1 MRLCLAALFALS
13 LAPAILAQEK
23 PAFTPLW
30 PKGAPGA
37 QGKDD
42 KDVPAIAL
50 YPAPADK
57 NSGAFI
63 VVCPGGGYGGLAID
77 HEGYQVVKWL
87 NDIGVSAAILRYR
100 LGSNKYHHPIQLGD
114 IQRAIRTVRS
124 RADELKIDPK
134 KIGILGFSAGGH
146 LVTTAAT
153 HFDAGKADAD
163 DPIDKL
169 SCRPD
174 FLIAI
179 YPVVTF
185 TNPHTHGGSRSNL
198 LGKDAGD
205 PKLIELLSNEKQVTK
220 DTPPT
225 FLAHTSEDT
234 AVVPENSIL
243 FYQAC
248 KKNGVP
254 VEMHIYEKGPHG
266 LGLGRPGFAFS
277 DWPSRCE
284 TWLRTRNVL
293 PTAK

>member
-1 MRLCLAALFALS
+1 MRSALLILLVLAGPSF
-13 LAPAILAQEK
+13 AQEK

-37 QGKDD
+37 MGTAD
-42 KDVPAIAL
+42 KDVPAIAV

-57 NSGAFI
+57 NTGVAV
-63 VVCPGGGYGGLAID
+63 VVCPGGGYGGLAMD
-77 HEGYQVVKWL
+77 HEGYQVAKWL
-87 NDIGVSAAILRYR
+87 NDLGINAAILRYR
-100 LGSNKYHHPIQLGD
+100 LGSAKYHHPIQLGD
-114 IQRAIRTVRS
+114 AQRAIRTVRS
-124 RADELKIDPK
+124 RAGELKIDPK

-174 FLIAI
+174 FLIAV

-185 TNPHTHGGSRSNL
+185 TNPYTHGGSRNNL
-198 LGKDAGD
+198 LGKENASD

-225 FLAHTSEDT
+225 FLAHTSEDK
-234 AVVPENSIL
+234 AVPPENSIY
-243 FYQAC
+243 FYLAC
-248 KKNGVP
+248 QKHGVP
-254 VEMHIYEKGPHG
+254 AELHIYEKGQHG

-284 TWLRTRNVL
+284 AWLRTRNVL
-293 PTAK
+293 PAAK